1 MLSVLK
7 RTVSMGWF
15 FLAPKKYVKT
25 DGLENINNFT
35 LKNFVYLNLC
45 HLLGNLKPVTVVKE
59 EGEGS
64 LFEKVDS
71 EDDKQVKEQASL
83 HKSEGNAGD
92 TDEKTVNKHPKD
104 TDDEVVVSELDE
116 ESTGEQ

>member
-1 MLSVLK
+1 ML
-7 RTVSMGWF
+7 
-15 FLAPKKYVKT
+15 
-25 DGLENINNFT
+25 INNMPILELFSDI
-35 LKNFVYLNLC
+35 LLILYLS
-45 HLLGNLKPVTVVKE
+45 GNLKPVTVVKE

-64 LFEKVDS
+64 LFEKIES
-71 EDDKQVKEQASL
+71 ENDKQVKEQASL
-83 HKSEGNAGD
+83 HKSEENAGD

>member
-1 MLSVLK
+1 MPILELFSDILLILYLS
-7 RTVSMGWF
+7 
-15 FLAPKKYVKT
+15 
-25 DGLENINNFT
+25 
-35 LKNFVYLNLC
+35 
-45 HLLGNLKPVTVVKE
+45 GNLKPVTVVKE

-64 LFEKVDS
+64 LFEKVES

-83 HKSEGNAGD
+83 HKSEEKAGD
-92 TDEKTVNKHPKD
+92 ADEKTVNKHPKD